1 MKTKFSGILTLL
13 LAFVVQ
19 LTFAQE
25 KTVSGTISDASGL
38 PLPGATVL
46 LKGTTTGTSSDFDG
60 NYSIKAN
67 QGATLVFSFV
77 GYVTTEVTVGAS
89 NTINITLKDDATS
102 LEEVIV
108 VAYGTQTRE
117 SIVGSVGI
125 VSSETI
131 GNQQVTSP
139 LRALQGSV
147 PGVNLLTA
155 GGQPGN
161 NPDIR
166 IRGFSSINADQ
177 APLIVLDGAAFNG
190 NLNTI
195 SQDQIESISVLKD
208 ASSTSLYGSRGA
220 NGVILITT
228 KKGKRNTD
236 PLVSIRSQFGVSKNT
251 EGIHDMVGSEDYMK
265 LTWQALRNSN
275 QYVSGQSAAA
285 AATNATADL
294 TDYLGY
300 NPYNVSTPIDVNG
313 NLVPGASLLW
323 ETNWEDEVFNNNVTR
338 VNHNLNIS
346 GGSDKT
352 TYFFSLDYLNED
364 GPVITSDFER
374 VSTRLNLESQ
384 LKDWLKVGINN
395 SFSRSQSGSP
405 DQTSGST
412 TQAITWIYGMS
423 SVYPVYARDANGNFI
438 RDTEGGLI
446 YDLGNGLVPGQVVNS
461 SRPVYSGESI
471 HASLLLGKEDVVRS
485 NYVGNAYAEI
495 NIVEGLKFKT
505 SLSYEN
511 YLFDQYSFDDDKIG
525 AASNVQGRV
534 TQNRDIL
541 TTLNAIQSLNYQ
553 TSFGNHNISI
563 DAITEAYTSTQNDL
577 RSQGTGFLPGQGQ
590 LGDASTPEGVG
601 GLKISERLNS
611 YLARVAYNFDKT
623 YYLEFSGRRD
633 GSTRFA
639 TDTRWGNFFS
649 TGGSWIV
656 SNESFLENS
665 NVVDYLKLRASYG
678 ELGNNRGIGL
688 FPYQSVFQSGYTN
701 EGNSGILLEGVV
713 DPLLS
718 WEKTAS
724 ANFGLD
730 FNLFNGVLS
739 GSVDYYNK
747 ESKALIYDVPLAP
760 STGVKQIRTNNGTLR
775 NYGWE
780 FALNSKII
788 NKEDF
793 SWEAGVNFSLDKNEI
808 KELTQDQFVSG
819 SKLWKEGNS
828 LFDFY
833 IQEWAGVD
841 PADGFGMWFK
851 DVLDVDGEVID
862 KVTTKVYSEA
872 TRYEQGET
880 SLPDVIGG
888 FTNLITYKQFDL
900 GVLFNFSFGAYLLD
914 TDYSSLINV
923 FESPGGAAHPDNFKA
938 WKSPGDI
945 TNVPL
950 LLAANNDHAS
960 QSTRFLYKNDYI
972 RLKSLTFGYSLPQ
985 TAIKRIGLSKVRLYA
1000 QADNIFTWQSHEGIE
1015 PEQAFSGVT
1024 NRRSPLQATTAIGV
1038 NIEF

>member
-1 MKTKFSGILTLL
+1 MLTLL

-25 KTVSGTISDASGL
+25 KTISGVISDGSGL

-46 LKGTTTGTSSDFDG
+46 LKGTSTGTSSDFDG
-60 NYSIKAN
+60 RYSLKAN
-67 QGATLVFSFV
+67 TGGTLVVSFV
-77 GYVTTEVTVGAS
+77 GYASTEVKVGQS
-89 NTINITLKDDATS
+89 NTVNVTMQEDAAA
-102 LEEVIV
+102 LEEVVI

-117 SIVGSVGI
+117 SIVGAVGV

-131 GNQQVTSP
+131 SSQQATSP

-177 APLIVLDGAAFNG
+177 APLIILDGSAFNG

-220 NGVILITT
+220 NGVILINT
-228 KKGKRNTD
+228 KKGKRNTE

-251 EGIHDMVGSEDYMK
+251 EGIHDLVGSEDYMK
-265 LTWQALRNSN
+265 LTWQALKNSN
-275 QYVSGQSAAA
+275 QYISGQSSSD
-285 AATNATADL
+285 AATNATANL

-300 NPYNVSTPIDVNG
+300 NPYNVSNPIDANG
-313 NLVPGASLLW
+313 NLVSGASLLW
-323 ETNWEDEVFNNNVTR
+323 DTDWEEQVFNNNVTR

-346 GGSDKT
+346 GGGDKT

-374 VSTRLNLESQ
+374 VSTRLNVESQ
-384 LKDWLKVGINN
+384 VKDWLKVGINN
-395 SFSRSQSGSP
+395 SFSRSKSGTP

-412 TQAITWIYGMS
+412 TQAITWIYGIS
-423 SVYPVYARDANGNFI
+423 SIYPVYARDANGAFVK
-438 RDTEGGLI
+438 DVEGGLI
-446 YDLGNGLVPGQVVNS
+446 YDTGNGIVSGQVINS

-471 HASLLLGKEDVVRS
+471 HASLLLGKEDIVRS
-485 NYVGNAYAEI
+485 NYVGNAYAEM
-495 NIVEGLKFKT
+495 NIAEGLTFKT

-525 AASNVQGRV
+525 AASNVNGRV

-541 TTLNAIQSLNYQ
+541 TTLNAIQSLNYK
-553 TSFGNHNISI
+553 TSFGKNNISI
-563 DAITEAYTSTQNDL
+563 DAITEAYTSTTSDL
-577 RSQGTGFLPGQGQ
+577 RSQATGFLPGQGQ

-601 GLKISERLNS
+601 GLKITERINS

-656 SNESFLENS
+656 SNEAFLEDS
-665 NVVDYLKLRASYG
+665 NVITDLKLRASYG

-688 FPYQSVFQSGYTN
+688 FPYQSIFQSGYTN
-701 EGNSGILLEGVV
+701 EGNSGLLLEGVV

-724 ANFGLD
+724 TNFGVD
-730 FNLFNGVLS
+730 FELFNGKLY

-747 ESKALIYDVPLAP
+747 ESKALIYDVPLSP

-780 FALNSKII
+780 FSLNSNIVS
-788 NKEDF
+788 NDNF
-793 SWEAGVNFSLDKNEI
+793 TWNAGLNFSFDKNEI
-808 KELTQDQFVSG
+808 KELTQDQFISG
-819 SKLWKEGNS
+819 TKLWKEGNS

-833 IQEWAGVD
+833 LRDYAGVD
-841 PADGFGMWFK
+841 PADGFGMWYK
-851 DVLDVDGEVID
+851 DITDSEGEVTGRE
-862 KVTTKVYSEA
+862 TTKVYADA
-872 TRYEQGET
+872 TRYEQDKS
-880 SLPDVIGG
+880 SLPSVIGG
-888 FTNLITYKQFDL
+888 FTNSITYKQFDL
-900 GVLFNFSFGAYLLD
+900 GMLLNYSFGAYLLD
-914 TDYSSLINV
+914 TDYSGLMNGFS
-923 FESPGGAAHPDNFKA
+923 SPGGSAHPDNFKA
-938 WKSPGDI
+938 WQNPGDI
-945 TNVPL
+945 TDVPL
-950 LLAANNDHAS
+950 LLASNNNHAS
-960 QSTRFLYKNDYI
+960 QSTQYLFKNDYV
-972 RLKSLTFGYSLPQ
+972 RLKSLTIGYSLPQ
-985 TAIKRIGLSKVRLYA
+985 ATLAKTGLSKLRLYL
-1000 QADNIFTWQSHEGIE
+1000 QADNVFTWQSHEGIE

-1024 NRRSPLQATTAIGV
+1024 NARSPLQSTTAIGV